1 MNSQKLK
8 VFIIGLLLFARLF
21 MKLLA
26 LWKFNLIPN
35 PSAQAALSLQEKGT

>member
-1 MNSQKLK
+1 MFGESSKR
-8 VFIIGLLLFARLF
+8 RLF

>member
-1 MNSQKLK
+1 MTKILYSKQYKYW
-8 VFIIGLLLFARLF
+8 LF

-35 PSAQAALSLQEKGT
+35 LSPCRRRELKALSRKERVG

>member
-1 MNSQKLK
+1 
-8 VFIIGLLLFARLF
+8 

-35 PSAQAALSLQEKGT
+35 PSPCRRRELKALSRKERVG

>member
-1 MNSQKLK
+1 MVS
-8 VFIIGLLLFARLF
+8 VRLF

-35 PSAQAALSLQEKGT
+35 PSPCRRRELKALSRKERVG

>member
-1 MNSQKLK
+1 LKGKLLVESLK
-8 VFIIGLLLFARLF
+8 KWLF

-35 PSAQAALSLQEKGT
+35 PSPCRRRELKALSRKERVG